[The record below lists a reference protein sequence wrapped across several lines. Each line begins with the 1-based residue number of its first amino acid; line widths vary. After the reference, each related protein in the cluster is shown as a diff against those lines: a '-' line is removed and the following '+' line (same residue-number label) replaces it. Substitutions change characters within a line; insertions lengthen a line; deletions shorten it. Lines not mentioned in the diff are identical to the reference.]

1 MITVERENLI
11 QEIKSALRIEEEF
24 RADGC
29 DLIASGRDFEC
40 CCPFHSERSASC
52 KVHPDEKYFKCFG
65 CGAGGDVLD
74 YLAMVKF
81 NKACKACSN
90 AEFVEVLRE
99 GSARSNI
106 EFVDVNSKEPPKQ
119 RTIFTLEKLKS
130 CCEFQAK
137 ENNETVSQWNEY
149 TNPETKAIEAIS
161 IRFQRAQKKRI
172 LQATPNGDGFS
183 FGLQGDGRKQPLF
196 NRARIRDV
204 EIVVFVEGETKVR
217 LLQKREIVATCNLGG
232 SKAIKNTDLSP
243 LIGKSIVIW
252 RDFDDAG
259 IHWEKD
265 LIELLDAMQIVHSSV
280 DVSQTAIEK
289 GDDVVD
295 FDARIA
301 GDESEKAEK
310 ILDILRASFAE
321 TLESQ
326 ISADASGKRYALK
339 HESSM
344 CMTSTN
350 CFLPG
355 SITMLC
361 GSPGAS
367 KSFFVLQLVWQ
378 WFLNGIDCSLL
389 ALESGIVFHERR
401 ALAQMAGNNGLL
413 DPQYVLNNPE
423 IVKSVLV
430 TFGGEIDRM
439 RRGKVIQ
446 SPNDEKVSCEF
457 LLRWVESEWK
467 RKQKLAVIDPITM
480 LETGDKFWQEQQDF
494 VRELKRLV
502 RRSQM
507 RVLLVTHPSKNAQK
521 IHEDNMAGCIA
532 FSQNSDSIFWLESH
546 GRLEKIDSSMG
557 ENFGK
562 RYAYNR
568 TIHVLKTRFGFAEK
582 PTIGIHFNG
591 GTLGCTEVGFLE
603 SV

>member
-1 MITVERENLI
+1 MLTVERENLI
-11 QEIKSALRIEEEF
+11 QELKSALRIEEEF

-29 DLIASGRDFEC
+29 DLIQSGSDFEC

-65 CGAGGDVLD
+65 CGTGGDVLD
-74 YLAMVKF
+74 YLAMTKF
-81 NKACKACSN
+81 AKTCKACSN
-90 AEFVEVLRE
+90 VEFVEVLRE
-99 GSARSNI
+99 GSARANI
-106 EFVDVNSKEPPKQ
+106 EFVDKNSNDPPKP
-119 RTIFTLEKLKS
+119 RTIYSLEKLKA

-137 ENNETVSQWNEY
+137 ENGEVVSQWNEY
-149 TNPETKAIEAIS
+149 ANPETKKIEAIS
-161 IRFQRAQKKRI
+161 IRFQKNEKKRI

-183 FGLQGDGRKQPLF
+183 FGLQGDARKQPIW
-196 NRARIRDV
+196 NRTRIIDA

-232 SKAIKNTDLSP
+232 SKAIKNADLSP
-243 LIGKSIVIW
+243 LIGKSVVIW

-259 IHWEKD
+259 IQWEKD

-310 ILDILRASFAE
+310 ILDILRASFPE

-326 ISADASGKRYALK
+326 IAADASGKRYALK
-339 HESSM
+339 HESAM

-367 KSFFVLQLVWQ
+367 KSFFVLQLIWQ
-378 WFLNGIDCSLL
+378 WFLNGVECSLL

-413 DPQYVLNNPE
+413 DPQYVLNNAE
-423 IVKSVLV
+423 IGKRALE

-446 SPNDEKVSCEF
+446 SPADEKVDPEY
-457 LLRWVESEWK
+457 LLKHVHTEWK
-467 RKQKLAVIDPITM
+467 RKQKLAAIDPVTM

-507 RVLLVTHPSKNAQK
+507 RVLLVTHPAKNAQK
-521 IHEDNMAGCIA
+521 IHEDNMAGCVA

-603 SV
+603 TA